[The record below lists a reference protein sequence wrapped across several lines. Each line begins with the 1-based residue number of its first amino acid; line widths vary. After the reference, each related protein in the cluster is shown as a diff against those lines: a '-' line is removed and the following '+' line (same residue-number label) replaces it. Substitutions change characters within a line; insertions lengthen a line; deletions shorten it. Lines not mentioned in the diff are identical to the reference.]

1 MIKAAQFFMSAGLCQ
16 MGKLNQVLLAAATV
30 LAMPAAATTMVNV
43 SFGGAATNAGSLAYM
58 ADGVAFTVEAR
69 AFTALPATLTNLS
82 QLSAGLQ
89 VRRTAPGIGVNGG
102 ASVDQID
109 TNQAARR
116 EGLLISADRALGLA
130 GLRLSFI
137 DNDDTLQVYG
147 VSGSQ
152 LVSLGYPGVI
162 RQGLGGA
169 NAGLS
174 LLSGGATG
182 PAFAGANNGT
192 QQLDLLAPTAAFS
205 AFFFT
210 TREPGNVAF
219 LGTQGQG
226 YRIDSLRFVAGQAQP
241 AAVPEPDSW
250 ALLIAGFG
258 LVGAAARRS
267 RRAVSA
273 R

>member
-1 MIKAAQFFMSAGLCQ
+1 MAVCKQA
-16 MGKLNQVLLAAATV
+16 VLAAALIAIPALV
-30 LAMPAAATTMVNV
+30 SMPAAATTTVNV
-43 SFGGAATNAGSLAYM
+43 SFGGAATNANSMAYT
-58 ADGVAFTVEAR
+58 ADGVAFTIEAR
-69 AFTALPATLTNLS
+69 AFTALPATLTSLS
-82 QLSAGLQ
+82 QLSSGLQ

-102 ASVDQID
+102 ASADQID

-162 RQGLGGA
+162 RQGLGGS

-174 LLSGGATG
+174 LLSGGAAG
-182 PAFAGANNGT
+182 PAFAAANNGT

-250 ALLIAGFG
+250 AMLIAGFG
-258 LVGAAARRS
+258 LVGAAARR
-267 RRAVSA
+267 RRRTATA
-273 R
+273 RQ

>member
-1 MIKAAQFFMSAGLCQ
+1 MHKFKMAAM
-16 MGKLNQVLLAAATV
+16 AAAALMALPT
-30 LAMPAAATTMVNV
+30 AATTTVNV
-43 SFGGAATNAGSLAYM
+43 SFGGATTNAGSLAYT

-69 AFTALPATLTNLS
+69 AFTALPGTLTSLS

-102 ASVDQID
+102 ASADQLD

-192 QQLDLLAPTAAFS
+192 QQLDLLTPTAAFS

-226 YRIDSLRFVAGQAQP
+226 YRIDSLRFVAGQVEP

-267 RRAVSA
+267 RRAIAA

>member
-1 MIKAAQFFMSAGLCQ
+1 MALFR
-16 MGKLNQVLLAAATV
+16 QVV
-30 LAMPAAATTMVNV
+30 LAVSVLMAIPAAATTVVNV
-43 SFGGAATNAGSLAYM
+43 SFGGAAANADSLAYT
-58 ADGVAFTVEAR
+58 ADGVAFTVAAR
-69 AFTALPATLTNLS
+69 AFTALPGTLTGLS

-102 ASVDQID
+102 ASSEQID
-109 TNQAARR
+109 TNQAGRR
-116 EGLLISADRALGLA
+116 EGLLITADRPLALD

-147 VSGSQ
+147 VAGDQ

-169 NAGLS
+169 NASLS
-174 LLSGGATG
+174 LLAGAASG
-182 PAFAGANNGT
+182 PVFAGTNSGT

-210 TREPGNVAF
+210 TRQPGNVAY
-219 LGTQGQG
+219 LGTLGQG
-226 YRIDSLRFVAGQAQP
+226 YRIDSLRFVAAPPQP

-250 ALLIAGFG
+250 ALLIAGLG
-258 LVGAAARRS
+258 LVGSAARR
-267 RRAVSA
+267 RRHVIASE
-273 R
+273 